1 MNTGVIRSMLLLDEP
16 NISGL
21 RLGIES
27 YSKVFLSVAFV
38 GAISWEFLTGMKFLE
53 VVKNLVLALVF
64 MGCFYG
70 FHTKAVDLSF
80 QASEELLREVS
91 PRNIFLKKWNEVKVK
106 PTEKA
111 KGNFI
116 DKMVIPNLND
126 LLGTALFLMSKVC
139 ILILKLIY
147 TTVYYFTFIFAP
159 ITAVLSFLPVSKHSM
174 TGTITSSLWCIL
186 LPFVLVVFL
195 ALVGNAVQMPAENG
209 QLAVSSMDQLIW
221 IFGITL
227 LMLLAPSFTYSLI
240 KGSVASTADAVGVKM
255 TGIGAQALVA
265 LPIIY
270 GLGQKVLGKGK
281 GKGKGN
287 KDKKNN
293 LGKGQNLSPYLR
305 SYYPGRNSSQ
315 YNKQSSL
322 KGSGGLK
329 TERSNQNSVKLSE
342 IRPGQQNINQNSN
355 ATPASPVLRASS
367 NSSSANNE
375 NGKSKTDSSKI
386 PVGSLSSV
394 DNQNQ
399 NRGARISIKSN
410 LDSKFNSNFIPN
422 NSQASTKNT
431 MPKAMP
437 TIKSIFKQVL
447 PAKIASVRTSLPRLQ
462 AKLFKTVIPRERQ
475 YDV

>member
-16 NISGL
+16 NITAL
-21 RLGIES
+21 RIGIENS
-27 YSKVFLSVAFV
+27 SKIFLSVAFIS
-38 GAISWEFLTGMKFLE
+38 AITWEFLTGMKFLE

-80 QASEELLREVS
+80 KASEELLREVS

-106 PTEKA
+106 PTENA

-116 DKMVIPNLND
+116 DKLVVPNLND

-159 ITAVLSFLPVSKHSM
+159 VTAVISLIPSSKNSM
-174 TGTITSSLWCIL
+174 AGTITSSLWCIL

-195 ALVGNAVQMPAENG
+195 ALVGNSVQMPAENG
-209 QLAVSSMDQLIW
+209 QLAATSMDQLIW

-270 GLGQKVLGKGK
+270 GLGQKVVGKVKGKDKGK
-281 GKGKGN
+281 GS

-293 LGKGQNLSPYLR
+293 FSNTQNLSPYQRGYL
-305 SYYPGRNSSQ
+305 SGRNSSQ
-315 YNKQSSL
+315 YSKQSSW
-322 KGSGGLK
+322 KENGGLK
-329 TERSNQNSVKLSE
+329 SERSNQSSVKLPEMKSS
-342 IRPGQQNINQNSN
+342 QQNTNHNSS
-355 ATPASPVLRASS
+355 ATPASPVARG
-367 NSSSANNE
+367 SSSSSSVNNE
-375 NGKSKTDSSKI
+375 NGKSKTDVSKI
-386 PVGSLSSV
+386 PVGSLNNAS
-394 DNQNQ
+394 
-399 NRGARISIKSN
+399 RTSIKSN
-410 LDSKFNSNFIPN
+410 SDSKFNSGPLSK
-422 NSQASTKNT
+422 NSQAPAKST
-431 MPKAMP
+431 MPNVMAP
-437 TIKSIFKQVL
+437 TKTIFKQVQ
-447 PAKIASVRTSLPRLQ
+447 PEKVAKTRMDTPRLQ
-462 AKLFKTVIPRERQ
+462 AKAFKTVIPMERQ
-475 YDV
+475 YEV

>member
-27 YSKVFLSVAFV
+27 YSKVFLSVVFV

-53 VVKNLVLALVF
+53 VVKNLVLTLVF

-80 QASEELLREVS
+80 KASEELLREVS

-106 PTEKA
+106 PTEKS

-174 TGTITSSLWCIL
+174 AGTITSSLWCIL

-195 ALVGNAVQMPAENG
+195 ALVGNSVQMPAENG

-227 LMLLAPSFTYSLI
+227 PMLLAPSFTYSLI

-255 TGIGAQALVA
+255 TGIGAKALVS
-265 LPIIY
+265 LPILY
-270 GLGQKVLGKGK
+270 GLGQKVFGKGK
-281 GKGKGN
+281 GKGS

-293 LGKGQNLSPYLR
+293 FRKGQNLSPYSR
-305 SYYPGRNSSQ
+305 SYFPGRNSSQ
-315 YNKQSSL
+315 YSKQSSL

-342 IRPGQQNINQNSN
+342 MKSSQQNTNHNSN
-355 ATPASPVLRASS
+355 ATPASPVSRASS
-367 NSSSANNE
+367 GSNSANNE
-375 NGKSKTDSSKI
+375 NGKSKIDSSKI

-399 NRGARISIKSN
+399 NRGARVNTKSN

-422 NSQASTKNT
+422 NSQAPTKNT

-447 PAKIASVRTSLPRLQ
+447 PEKAASVRSSLTRLQ
-462 AKLFKTVIPRERQ
+462 AKPFKTVIPRERQ
-475 YDV
+475 YEV